1 MRRLGSAFCLVILIV
16 IIPLLRQ
23 PTLVCAQPGGA
34 EHGQGIIIELDNK
47 FIKDFENRATITSKY
62 KIAKLSAVHLP
73 KNDGEVHVGGW
84 CFAAGL
90 PCVAEVMNAKSGDHG
105 AKARLALAQAA
116 RSDKEVEITGAWRIW
131 GEHSGT
137 AAQIQ
142 AIGTEPKFPLHGEA
156 PSNPDHVFEIH
167 PVTTVLV
174 GDQKTDA
181 STAIGDTPGFTPH
194 DAQKAFVL
202 GYEKLTCKIVPK
214 NDRTRIITR
223 SLGYNF
229 TDFVIRLNEDP
240 VELEDGHGVICSV
253 YDTDGELLL
262 RGLRMVFIKGT
273 AADEEVAVH
282 KKDARLR
289 VTGIPRISLKLLQ
302 WRLDH
307 KDDPKYDVSPLEWH
321 LPYEMIIVAAAAL
334 EGTDE

>member
-1 MRRLGSAFCLVILIV
+1 MRRLGIALSVVLLIV
-16 IIPLLRQ
+16 TIPLLRQ
-23 PTLVCAQPGGA
+23 PPLCRAQPAAA
-34 EHGQGIIIELDNK
+34 ERGQGIVIELDNQ
-47 FIKDFENRATITSKY
+47 FIKDYENKATITSKY
-62 KIAKLSAVHLP
+62 KIAKLSAVHPP

-90 PCVAEVMNAKSGDHG
+90 PCVAEVMNAKDLG
-105 AKARLALAQAA
+105 AKARLALAHAA
-116 RSDKEVEITGAWRIW
+116 LSDTEVTITGAWRIW
-131 GEHSGT
+131 GEHPGT

-142 AIGTEPKFPLHGEA
+142 AIGTQPTFPLHGEA

-167 PVTTVLV
+167 PVTTVQV
-174 GDQKTDA
+174 GDKRTDA
-181 STAIGDTPGFTPH
+181 TTAIGDTPGFTPH

-202 GYEKLTCKIVPK
+202 GYEKLTCKIVLK
-214 NDRTRIITR
+214 NNRTRIITR

-240 VELEDGHGVICSV
+240 VKLEDGHGVICSV

-262 RGLRMVFIKGT
+262 RGLRMVFLKGT

-302 WRLDH
+302 WRLDN
-307 KDDPKYDVSPLEWH
+307 KDDSKYDISPLEWH
-321 LPYEMIIVAAAAL
+321 LPYEMIIVAAKAL